1 MLVSIIILNWNGLA
15 VLGPCLKALDEN
27 TTGDYEIIVLDNGSR
42 EQGVE
47 DIVRTNSRAR
57 LIRQPHNLGF
67 AKGNNLAAR
76 EARGENLVF
85 LNNDTLPQ
93 PGWLP
98 PLLETFKRYPG
109 CGLVGPRIVDADGS
123 MLHAGSY
130 FVPAVREYVSAYRGY
145 PADIAELRVPRE
157 CEVYI
162 ACAIM
167 LERALFERLG
177 GFDEYYF
184 QGYEDFDLC
193 LKIREQG
200 LAVRYCPDS
209 TVVHFENTSMR
220 RLDAKTK
227 KESRLRNAAY
237 FMGKWSDKFHRYRLV
252 PCPAELGDFSYYNN
266 RRDHF
271 FDFLPGTLG
280 RLLEAGCGAGVLG
293 QRLKHAGK
301 ATYVCGIELNRHA
314 GELARA
320 RLDRILIGDLETLP
334 LGELHNGFDS
344 AICADVL
351 EHLRDPWEA
360 LAKLRQCLRDGGE
373 VFASIPNI
381 GYYKIIRRI
390 MRDEWRYEPD
400 GILDRTHL
408 RFFTLSTIRE
418 MFALAGFEI
427 TQIVREAKHTRW
439 SRLLARF
446 SVKVEEFVTI
456 QYYIRARK
464 LPDKTATTR

>member
-1 MLVSIIILNWNGLA
+1 M
-15 VLGPCLKALDEN
+15 
-27 TTGDYEIIVLDNGSR
+27 
-42 EQGVE
+42 
-47 DIVRTNSRAR
+47 
-57 LIRQPHNLGF
+57 
-67 AKGNNLAAR
+67 
-76 EARGENLVF
+76 
-85 LNNDTLPQ
+85 
-93 PGWLP
+93 
-98 PLLETFKRYPG
+98 
-109 CGLVGPRIVDADGS
+109 
-123 MLHAGSY
+123 
-130 FVPAVREYVSAYRGY
+130 
-145 PADIAELRVPRE
+145 
-157 CEVYI
+157 
-162 ACAIM
+162 
-167 LERALFERLG
+167 
-177 GFDEYYF
+177 
-184 QGYEDFDLC
+184 
-193 LKIREQG
+193 
-200 LAVRYCPDS
+200 
-209 TVVHFENTSMR
+209 
-220 RLDAKTK
+220 
-227 KESRLRNAAY
+227 
-237 FMGKWSDKFHRYRLV
+237 
-252 PCPAELGDFSYYNN
+252 
-266 RRDHF
+266 
-271 FDFLPGTLG
+271 PGTLG

-334 LGELHNGFDS
+334 LGELHSRFDS

-381 GYYKIIRRI
+381 GYYKIVRRI